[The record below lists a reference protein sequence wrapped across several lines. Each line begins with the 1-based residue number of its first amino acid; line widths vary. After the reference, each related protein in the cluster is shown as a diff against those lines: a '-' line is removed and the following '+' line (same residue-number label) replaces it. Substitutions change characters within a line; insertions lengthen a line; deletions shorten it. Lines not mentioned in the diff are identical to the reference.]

1 MDINVQ
7 IREITDRNAVKIN
20 SILSKAVL
28 VFLILCPVVILI
40 NSAGITEYSVRQLV
54 EINAVLLV
62 FSVLPSIFVSRSYDD
77 NSNRFVILACM
88 EIVVCLLVINPVINV
103 AMLYILVPIVSLVYL
118 RRDIFVSVAR
128 NCFFVLLIME
138 AVKFYGYIR
147 SATDLTLNSLYE
159 QSYESLIP
167 TVLGYV
173 IVMVTIYLVFGW
185 LRDVLVSVFVE
196 QLETDKDKGQKLVPV
211 VAEVEEEKDTV
222 YNVKGLFLAVNQT
235 VQGLIRGKDKSLVVN
250 VDYDLP
256 AQLKGKP
263 EQLKLALVNILS
275 DFLQFTEQGTVTLS
289 VTYEKGI
296 TPRKGQNMT
305 VICRILCSEDLTDG
319 LREGIT
325 MGFALAKNIIT
336 GMGGIILD
344 KTFGHAMRQTC
355 YTISYLQEVADEE
368 TLMMVKQ
375 KNRSEQEN
383 LITVSQKK
391 AQDSL
396 FGRQVKAL
404 VADDSPENQRLLK
417 AILKSFGVTATCVS
431 SGQEAIEKLQTRGY
445 DFVILDHMMPQKG
458 GIQTAKEIRQMDE
471 PYFELLPLMVM
482 SSNVNEEFKK
492 IFTDSGFTEII
503 SKPIKAEE
511 LRLAISRI
519 YLQ

>member
-7 IREITDRNAVKIN
+7 IREMTDQNAAKIN

-28 VFLILCPVVILI
+28 VFLILCPVVILV
-40 NSAGITEYSVRQLV
+40 NSAGITEYSVRRLV
-54 EINAVLLV
+54 EINIALLV
-62 FSVLPSIFVSRSYDD
+62 FSVLPSLFCARSYDD
-77 NSNRFVILACM
+77 NSCRFVILTCI
-88 EIVVCLLVINPVINV
+88 EVIVCLLVVNPVVNV
-103 AMLYILVPIVSLVYL
+103 TMLYILVPIISLVYL
-118 RRDIFVSVAR
+118 KKEIFVKVAR
-128 NCFFVLLIME
+128 NCFFALLVVE
-138 AVKFYGYIR
+138 AVKFYAFIR
-147 SATDLTLNSLYE
+147 SDTNLTVNSLYE

-167 TVLGYV
+167 TILGYV

-185 LRDVLVSVFVE
+185 LRDVIVSVFMQ
-196 QLETDKDKGQKLVPV
+196 QLETEKEQKIIPV
-211 VAEVEEEKDTV
+211 VANVEEEKDTV

-263 EQLKLALVNILS
+263 EQLKLALVSMLS

-289 VTYEKGI
+289 VTFEKGI

-305 VICRILCSEDLTDG
+305 VICRILCSEDLTDS

-344 KTFGHAMRQTC
+344 KTFGNAMRQTC
-355 YTISYLQEVADEE
+355 YTVSYLQTVADEE

-375 KNRSEQEN
+375 KNRSQQED

-391 AQDSL
+391 AQDTL

-431 SGQEAIEKLQTRGY
+431 SGQEAIEQIQTRGF

-492 IFTDSGFTEII
+492 IFTDCGFTEII